1 MTLANNHMAV
11 CGDSTA
17 VVRSVPPDDGGSIPT
32 SPLQRLRK
40 SEWIVADADRH
51 IARRIIQKHHYAK
64 GTSNTSVYIHGLFP
78 ADWAWHEQCVGVA
91 WWLPPT
97 RAAAEAWAG
106 DRWEGVLALSRLA
119 IEPGIPANACS
130 FLVSKSVRLI
140 DRDRWHTLVSYA
152 DGWRGHTGAIYRA
165 AGWEY
170 AGQTE
175 PTPCY
180 VINGRMAARKATRTR
195 THAEMIALGAE
206 LLGHFPKSRFVLRKS
221 A

>member
-1 MTLANNHMAV
+1 MQR
-11 CGDSTA
+11 GDSTA
-17 VVRSVPPDDGGSIPT
+17 AVRSVPPDDGGSIPT

-40 SEWIVADADRH
+40 KDWIVADADRDV
-51 IARRIIQKHHYAK
+51 ARRLIKRHHYAK
-64 GTSNTSVYIHGLFP
+64 GTSNTAVHVHGLFP
-78 ADWAWHEQCVGVA
+78 AGWSWHEQCVGVA

-106 DRWEGVLALSRLA
+106 DLWEGVLALSRLA
-119 IEPGIPANACS
+119 IQPGVPSNACS
-130 FLVSKSVRLI
+130 FLVSKSARLI

-152 DGWRGHTGAIYRA
+152 DEWRGHTGAIYMA

-170 AGQTE
+170 CGKTE

-180 VINGRMAARKATRTR
+180 VINGRMTARKSTKTR

-206 LLGHFPKSRFVLRKS
+206 LLGHFPKSRFVLRRS